1 MSFRLKTILGV
12 AFIEMTLLVIL
23 VWNANQLMRDSGED
37 QLVQRAST
45 AVTLFA
51 SMVKDPVISYDLA
64 TLETFVTELMK
75 NEGLV
80 YVRIFD
86 QDQMLASA
94 GDQEA
99 LLRPFV
105 ADYSL
110 ESASDQIY
118 DIESGIS
125 EAGEQYGRIEMG
137 LSTESLQQRLYSAT
151 VKNSS
156 LAVVEIILSALFSFL
171 LGSWLVKQLQVLRQA
186 SSEIA
191 SGKLGTQI
199 PIVGSDE
206 IAETASYFNQ
216 MSAALALSTN
226 KLNRLNVTLEE
237 QVKQRTAELEY
248 AHQSLQSILQ
258 SMSEVLLVVDEQ
270 GEIQMSNPACTRLLG
285 IEEHQLIGTDIHRLV
300 DSNQQE
306 SFDRVIEQQLSS
318 GEEFTLLAADGR
330 RLPVL
335 MMAAKIEGGGDG
347 RSVVTAQDLRE
358 LKRAEEGERFL
369 SFQEG
374 LNEMSAN
381 ILHNIGNN
389 LSGIGGH
396 LIIIRRQMDQ
406 LEKLSKVL
414 HQFQERMVEEPELV
428 IPDGDMEKV
437 TQVLQFGAKNIE
449 EIALNKV
456 GKAVNS
462 VERLAQHIGSVI
474 RVTPIGGGR
483 MRSGSSFD
491 LSNLLRD
498 VEILVAD
505 RLQEKQIAFSWQ
517 LSSTVGRLPFSRN
530 LLLQSMVHLIEN
542 SIEAIAAGK
551 QGTIKVFAEQTDQ
564 KLLIRIIDNGCG
576 IDPEYL
582 DEVVR
587 AGFSTKGKG
596 GNGLHAVGNYIISIF
611 GEMDIVNRTD
621 GQGVEV
627 RLEIPFPA

>member
-1 MSFRLKTILGV
+1 VSFRLKTILGV

-300 DSNQQE
+300 DSSQQE

-551 QGTIKVFAEQTDQ
+551 QGAIKVFAEQIDQ

>member
-1 MSFRLKTILGV
+1 VSFRLKTILGV

-551 QGTIKVFAEQTDQ
+551 QGAIKVFAEQTDQ

>member
-1 MSFRLKTILGV
+1 VSFRLKTILGV

>member
-51 SMVKDPVISYDLA
+51 SMVKDSVISYDLA

>member
-1 MSFRLKTILGV
+1 VSFRLKTILGV

-551 QGTIKVFAEQTDQ
+551 QGAIKVFAEQIDQ

>member
-551 QGTIKVFAEQTDQ
+551 QGAIKVFAEQIDQ